1 MFGKK
6 NEKQIKFET
15 ELKEVMA
22 DSEVKAN
29 PVLMQLL
36 NEAKSKIDKNN
47 SVQSIASNL
56 AYKLKENFSEAE
68 LPKTVV
74 EFQLKME
81 KYTAFGANGI
91 VL

>member
-6 NEKQIKFET
+6 NEKRIKFEI

-22 DSEVKAN
+22 NSEVKAN
-29 PVLMQLL
+29 PVLMHLL
-36 NEAKSKIDKNN
+36 SEAKSKIDKNN
-47 SVQSIASNL
+47 SVQSVASNL
-56 AYKLKENFSEAE
+56 TYKLKENFSEAE
-68 LPKTVV
+68 LPKIVV
-74 EFQLKME
+74 EFQLKIE